1 MNFAQMLFSSIKPMV
16 SEAARIAPARKNN
29 AATRSR
35 FEKRY
40 KEAFRVF
47 NWIATG
53 PQIAGMIGVID
64 GGKALAKLEAR
75 GLTKRIGK
83 RPNGG
88 TNATIVHE
96 WIGNKE

>member
-1 MNFAQMLFSSIKPMV
+1 MNFAQMLFADVKPLAY
-16 SEAARIAPARKNN
+16 EPARSAPKRINN

-35 FEKRY
+35 FENRF

-47 NWIATG
+47 NWVATG
-53 PQIAGMIGVID
+53 PQIAGMIGMSYA
-64 GGKALAKLEAR
+64 GKPLAKLEAR

-88 TNATIVHE
+88 TNASIVHE
-96 WIGNKE
+96 WIGERD